1 MVPPGSFVAV
11 NVWVLCLLRNLVV
24 KICVAHEQRMLS
36 LALLPWLAL
45 LQATAAGVKETEATN
60 MLEKKFRSGPQ
71 YSRKEVI
78 EVAISVLQV
87 GTCCACSGAA
97 IAHAS

>member
-1 MVPPGSFVAV
+1 MPLPRLA
-11 NVWVLCLLRNLVV
+11 
-24 KICVAHEQRMLS
+24 S
-36 LALLPWLAL
+36 LL

-78 EVAISVLQV
+78 ELAISVLQV
-87 GTCCACSGAA
+87 RGLHVRMLC
-97 IAHAS
+97 

>member
-1 MVPPGSFVAV
+1 MLVGRPAAECFDACVRGCTWLPGPLFCAAADSAP
-11 NVWVLCLLRNLVV
+11 LPRL
-24 KICVAHEQRMLS
+24 AS
-36 LALLPWLAL
+36 LL

-78 EVAISVLQV
+78 ELAISVLQV
-87 GTCCACSGAA
+87 RGL
-97 IAHAS
+97 HARMVC